1 MSWFDSAALKLTLP
15 VFHASPCGLLTRHA
29 AVVRD
34 KGSAPWGRDGSHTAP
49 FCHDGEEVP
58 SLFLSL
64 CQPSRVEGDSWGTP
78 VLSLFSLPVLSCF
91 IPRWEHYPQQRMAGV
106 LNKQTCSIPRGP
118 SRWDD
123 ACDVCYTSSHWFFML
138 CWHSGKYWVL
148 VIGQCINEELIL
160 MWLKRH
166 FEGIEGQILWLD
178 YKISTLAFVFRPVVQ
193 TCADSALH
201 KSVCTAGTA
210 GAVLDSSSQLSWFE
224 T

>member
-91 IPRWEHYPQQRMAGV
+91 IRGENITLSRGWQVFSISRLAAYQGGHPGEMVHVMSATQV
-106 LNKQTCSIPRGP
+106 LTDFSCSV
-118 SRWDD
+118 D
-123 ACDVCYTSSHWFFML
+123 
-138 CWHSGKYWVL
+138 
-148 VIGQCINEELIL
+148 IL
-160 MWLKRH
+160 ANTGFL
-166 FEGIEGQILWLD
+166 
-178 YKISTLAFVFRPVVQ
+178 
-193 TCADSALH
+193 
-201 KSVCTAGTA
+201 
-210 GAVLDSSSQLSWFE
+210 
-224 T
+224 